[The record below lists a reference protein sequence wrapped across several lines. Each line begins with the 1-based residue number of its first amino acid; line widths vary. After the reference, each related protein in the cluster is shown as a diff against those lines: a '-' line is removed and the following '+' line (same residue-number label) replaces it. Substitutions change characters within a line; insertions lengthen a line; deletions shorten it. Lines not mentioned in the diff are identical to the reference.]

1 MKRVQIRFLH
11 YVLATTILCGATTL
25 ACLAQTTKTTEENT
39 KDLAHF
45 MRKKLDASSKI
56 LEGLAIEDMDLI
68 RTGASSLLQ
77 MSKAELWNVITDA
90 EYREFNSEF
99 RSSLRKLEEAAT
111 NKNLD
116 NALLQWIDT
125 QKGCV
130 ECHKYVRDS
139 RTKLKKN

>member
-1 MKRVQIRFLH
+1 MKHVPTKFFR
-11 YVLATTILCGATTL
+11 YVIAIALLCGATAL
-25 ACLAQTTKTTEENT
+25 VCMAQSPKTTAED

-56 LEGLAIEDMDLI
+56 LEGLAVEDMDLI
-68 RTGASSLLQ
+68 QSGASSLLQ

-90 EYREFNSEF
+90 EYREFNAEF

-111 NKNLD
+111 KKNLD